1 MQKTS
6 ERRMMILEYISVRR
20 FVKMQEI
27 AYDFDIS
34 LRTAKADVQIL
45 SCSHPIITKQGG
57 GGGVKAADGWYL
69 SRRYLSDDQETL
81 LRSLLPKL
89 QPEDRKTMQ
98 TILDTFAKPKARE

>member
-6 ERRMMILEYISVRR
+6 ERRMMILEYISDRR

-69 SRRYLSDDQETL
+69 SRRYLRDDQETL
-81 LRSLLPKL
+81 LRSLLPEL